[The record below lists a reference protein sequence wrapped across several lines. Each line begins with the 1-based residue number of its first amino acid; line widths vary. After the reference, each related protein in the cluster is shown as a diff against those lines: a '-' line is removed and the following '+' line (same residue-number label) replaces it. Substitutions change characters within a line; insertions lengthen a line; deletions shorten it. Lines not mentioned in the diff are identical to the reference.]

1 MRFLHIVMSGGRSG
15 MPGPP
20 DPKHIAQVNKSIAEE
35 IASGTLIATGGLG
48 KRATAAARV
57 SAKAGEITIEDP
69 PAGDGWMAG
78 GGYSVF
84 EAASKEA
91 AIARAKSVLQV
102 MGDGVIELIQVSER
116 FPQPQ
121 PAGPPTGGV
130 IPYLSFDAA
139 SEAAAFYQ
147 KAFGAK
153 EHARML
159 SQDGKR
165 LMHCHLEINGGAL
178 MLADNFPEMGGAAVQ
193 RSASDTMQLV
203 VNDGEMWWKRAVA
216 AGCKETMP
224 FNVAP
229 WGDRYGQ
236 LKDPFGVTWAILEPG
251 KK

>member
-1 MRFLHIVMSGGRSG
+1 
-15 MPGPP
+15 
-20 DPKHIAQVNKSIAEE
+20 
-35 IASGTLIATGGLG
+35 
-48 KRATAAARV
+48 
-57 SAKAGEITIEDP
+57 
-69 PAGDGWMAG
+69 
-78 GGYSVF
+78 
-84 EAASKEA
+84 
-91 AIARAKSVLQV
+91 
-102 MGDGVIELIQVSER
+102 
-116 FPQPQ
+116 
-121 PAGPPTGGV
+121 
-130 IPYLSFDAA
+130 
-139 SEAAAFYQ
+139 
-147 KAFGAK
+147 
-153 EHARML
+153 ML